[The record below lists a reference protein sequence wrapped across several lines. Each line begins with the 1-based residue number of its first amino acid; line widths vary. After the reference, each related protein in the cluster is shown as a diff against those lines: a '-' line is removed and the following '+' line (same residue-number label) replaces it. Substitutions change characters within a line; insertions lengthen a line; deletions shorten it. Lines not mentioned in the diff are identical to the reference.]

1 MRDASRCSALG
12 WVARCWKA
20 GERTVLALL
29 PCANPSAHAVCT
41 SWCECCSVNAVGPSL
56 AASAPAPLVEIKVGF
71 DQCQSSAAA
80 PAAATLTPAGLL
92 SSCIHCELESH
103 MSVEIEYARR
113 S

>member
-56 AASAPAPLVEIKVGF
+56 AASAPATLVEIKVGF

-80 PAAATLTPAGLL
+80 PVAATLTPAGLL
-92 SSCIHCELESH
+92 STCIHCELEFH
-103 MSVEIEYARR
+103 IEYARR